1 MMCDWSGI
9 TSLAYFTLL
18 ELNLQ
23 NFPILIKNIKCKG
36 VRVSSYQKYAA
47 KTGISVEEITLGN
60 ELKDAFLLK
69 GLRPGIT
76 LILYDEDKYIARIKH
91 TLLHEVG
98 HVKCGHRKHGEQ
110 EEIEAHFFAAQVNA
124 PNALLKAIE
133 KRGYNINIPFLINGF
148 GLSEEAAKKKMDY
161 LGRYGFEHTNENDDL
176 VLLQFN
182 NFISEKYPIRTQRFY
197 DDHLDDLELEREKWN
212 Y

>member
-1 MMCDWSGI
+1 MMCDWSRI
-9 TSLAYFTLL
+9 TTLAYFTLL

-23 NFPILIKNIKCKG
+23 NFPILIKSIKCKG

-47 KTGISVEEITLGN
+47 ITGISVKEITLGN

-176 VLLQFN
+176 ILLQFN
-182 NFISEKYPIRTQRFY
+182 KFVNDKYPIRTQRFY